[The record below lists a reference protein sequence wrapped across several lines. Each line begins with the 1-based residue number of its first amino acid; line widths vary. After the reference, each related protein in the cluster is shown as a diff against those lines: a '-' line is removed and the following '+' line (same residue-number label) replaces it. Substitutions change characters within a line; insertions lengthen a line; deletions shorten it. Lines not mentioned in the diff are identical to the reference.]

1 MIEQIA
7 AHSPCLAIARKLTI
21 KIAAHGTSQKCSRC
35 GHTHPDNRATQA
47 EFICQDCGFTANADY
62 NAALVIK
69 KRGIK
74 SLLEGTI
81 VVKQKKTLGVRKG
94 SWPQIGQGRPE
105 SKRASMDVG
114 SIMGGETTVRR
125 SAGIPRSVLVSAN
138 REAPTSTVSCG

>member
-1 MIEQIA
+1 M
-7 AHSPCLAIARKLTI
+7 TI
-21 KIAAHGTSQKCSRC
+21 KISPHGTSQECSRC
-35 GHTHPDNRATQA
+35 GHTHPDNRETQA

-74 SLLEGTI
+74 ALLDGTI
-81 VVKQKKTLGVRKG
+81 VVRQKKTLGVRKG
-94 SWPQIGQGRPE
+94 SWPQIGQGLPE

-114 SIMGGETTVRR
+114 SIMGGPFVHGQETTVRR
-125 SAGIPRSVLVSAN
+125 TAGIPRSVLVTAN